1 MKINSIDSSVSAF
14 ISKYQSEKPNSK
26 FSNLPY
32 SKQRVLASK
41 YCRFVWASGVL
52 HQKGV
57 ITLADVKGFNAQAEN
72 ALKQCNVKKLG
83 KVANRVCSLLTSE
96 II

>member
-1 MKINSIDSSVSAF
+1 MNINNIDSAVREF

-32 SKQRVLASK
+32 NKQRTLASK
-41 YCRFVWASGVL
+41 YCRFVWASSILRDRGA
-52 HQKGV
+52 
-57 ITLADVKGFNAQAEN
+57 ITLADVKGFNAIAEN

-83 KVANRVCSLLTSE
+83 KVANRVCSLLTS
-96 II
+96 